1 MTAKLTDMTAKL
13 TDNKAAIN
21 EEPYKIDS
29 IWVRDDHVL
38 VLDSLD
44 KKHVGVT
51 IHQKDRRTTSLNMTV
66 RQARGLIE
74 CIESRLN
81 HLD

>member
-1 MTAKLTDMTAKL
+1 MTTKL

-21 EEPYKIDS
+21 DGAWTIDS

-44 KKHVGVT
+44 KKHVDLS
-51 IHQKDRRTTSLNMTV
+51 IHHPGKPVPTHLDMTAQ
-66 RQARGLIE
+66 QARGLIE
-74 CIESRLN
+74 CIESRLK